1 MPPHSTARHEPGMR
15 SASHPPARETGWTM
29 VPWAAGTEAAVPGEG
44 MVDLGRLPVGL
55 RIRGLVH
62 LGRSSGQ
69 NAFSGCFVSSRTYRC
84 SSDSARVVAGKALS
98 VIENRPDTL
107 A

>member
-1 MPPHSTARHEPGMR
+1 MPRNEKRSRTSGPEGVARTLGRPR
-15 SASHPPARETGWTM
+15 KAWSSQ
-29 VPWAAGTEAAVPGEG
+29 
-44 MVDLGRLPVGL
+44 GRLPVGL

-62 LGRSSGQ
+62 IGRSFGQ
-69 NAFSGCFVSSRTYRC
+69 NAFSGCFVSFRTYRG
-84 SSDSARVVAGKALS
+84 SSGSARVVAGKALS

>member
-1 MPPHSTARHEPGMR
+1 
-15 SASHPPARETGWTM
+15 M
-29 VPWAAGTEAAVPGEG
+29 VPWTAGTEAAVPGPVPG
-44 MVDLGRLPVGL
+44 PPAGR

-62 LGRSSGQ
+62 IGHSSGQ
-69 NAFSGCFVSSRTYRC
+69 DAFSGCFVSSRTYRGV
-84 SSDSARVVAGKALS
+84 SDSARVVAGKALS